1 MKPDDFPCYGPDR
14 VADALDRID
23 PLKPTI
29 VGVVL
34 AGGTSS
40 RFGSANKLLT
50 EFDGE
55 PLIRHA
61 TRTLV
66 DAALSEVVVV
76 LGYEAEAVHTAL
88 SGVDVRTVRNPDY
101 ERGLSTSVETAIRV
115 VGTPETDAVVF
126 LPGDMPAVDSATVE
140 LLSDA
145 YRAELGT
152 ALAAAFDGHRGN
164 PVLFDRSHFDALLEV
179 TGDVGGLPVLAE
191 SDESALIETDDL
203 GVLRDIDTTTDLRHQ
218 R

>member
-1 MKPDDFPCYGPDR
+1 MSSNDVPCYGT
-14 VADALDRID
+14 DAIAAALEQTD
-23 PLKPTI
+23 PLEATI

-40 RFGSANKLLT
+40 RFGPANKLLA
-50 EFDGE
+50 ELDGE

-66 DAALSEVVVV
+66 DAALSGVVVV
-76 LGYEAEAVHTAL
+76 LGYEAAAVRTAL
-88 SGVDVRTVRNPDY
+88 SRVDVQTVRNPEY
-101 ERGLSTSVETAIRV
+101 EEGLSTSVATAIRA

-126 LPGDMPAVDSATVE
+126 LPGDMPTVDSDTVDR
-140 LLSDA
+140 LSDA
-145 YRAELGT
+145 YQAELGT

-164 PVLFDRSHFDALLEV
+164 PVLFDRDHFDALLDV

-191 SDESALIETDDL
+191 SDESALIETGDP
-203 GVLRDIDTTTDLRHQ
+203 GVLADIDTTAELQHRK
-218 R
+218 